1 MPRPVNALVKF
12 HGCGR
17 VQQPAREVAMVSY
30 FVRYRG
36 EAADPRAFARYYE
49 NEHAQILSRFPGI
62 RSLIVHQPMRWN
74 DPFPVHPDG
83 TELLAQMTF
92 DSAADLDEALMSD
105 ARREARADFA
115 RFPPFAGEVTHQA
128 MSAKVIF

>member
-1 MPRPVNALVKF
+1 
-12 HGCGR
+12 
-17 VQQPAREVAMVSY
+17 MVSY

-36 EAADPRAFARYYE
+36 QAADPRAFAHYYE
-49 NEHAQILSRFPGI
+49 NHHAQVLRRFRGI
-62 RSLIVHQPMRWN
+62 RSLILHQRASWN
-74 DPFPVHPDG
+74 DPFPIRPDG

-92 DSAADLDEALMSD
+92 DSAADLDRALASD

-115 RFPPFAGEVTHQA
+115 HFPAFTGEVTHQA